1 MSIANELIKVLNE
14 AKVNQ
19 LEVNLQEVSDGI
31 KVTISGDYAGVTERV
46 CDSLEEVVSCIKK
59 DIYAYGII

>member
-14 AKVNQ
+14 AKANR

-31 KVTISGDYAGVTERV
+31 KVTISGDGVPGTTEV
-46 CDSLEEVVSCIKK
+46 YDSLEEVVSCIKRAV
-59 DIYAYGII
+59 YLYGII

>member
-14 AKVNQ
+14 AKANQ

-31 KVTISGDYAGVTERV
+31 KVTISGDGVPGTTEV
-46 CDSLEEVVSCIKK
+46 FDTLEEVVSFVKRWT
-59 DIYAYGII
+59 YLYGPI